1 MASAAFVGRMV
12 ALVRRLDP
20 SRPVD
25 SASGGRDLC
34 TPPIP
39 SQSCGRYGNFTDIHG
54 YPQPSAPAAAN
65 PRTARVNGEY
75 GGVMLQP
82 SHLEPPHAEWL
93 PGACSGQAKAN
104 SSAELAATFVGFSK
118 AIARLRDEKGL
129 SASVY
134 TQLTDVET
142 ECNGLLTYDRVWKLD
157 AAGVRA
163 VSAANDALTGG
174 NLGAR

>member
-1 MASAAFVGRMV
+1 MARS
-12 ALVRRLDP
+12 DP
-20 SRPVD
+20 CRCANEDECHSVD
-25 SASGGRDLC
+25 VVCL
-34 TPPIP
+34 T
-39 SQSCGRYGNFTDIHG
+39 H
-54 YPQPSAPAAAN
+54 
-65 PRTARVNGEY
+65 
-75 GGVMLQP
+75 LQP

-174 NLGAR
+174 NL